1 MARHLRLPVLVG
13 WSAAKYHCQK
23 VGEKVAKNKE
33 HDCPGAV
40 FELVVYTKEA
50 EVEEKDCKLIQP

>member
-1 MARHLRLPVLVG
+1 MAGSLRIPVLVD

-23 VGEKVAKNKE
+23 VGEQVAKNKK

-40 FELVVYTKEA
+40 FELVVYAKKA
-50 EVEEKDCKLIQP
+50 EVEEKDCKLI